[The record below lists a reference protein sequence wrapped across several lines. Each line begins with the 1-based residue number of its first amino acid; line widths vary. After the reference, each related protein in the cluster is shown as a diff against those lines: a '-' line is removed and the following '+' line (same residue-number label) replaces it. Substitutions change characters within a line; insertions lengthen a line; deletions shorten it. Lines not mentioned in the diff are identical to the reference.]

1 MKIFN
6 RRTCLFLCCILC
18 AFGLFSTMSV
28 SAEETKIVRV
38 GWYEDAYHITGKN
51 GVLSGYGYEY
61 EQAIAAYTGW
71 KYEYVKGDWEE
82 LYKKL
87 QNGELDLMSAISYT
101 DERSKDMLFSNSSM
115 SEEKYYL
122 YANVKDNDISDSDLL
137 SLNSKKIVVM
147 EQSVITDQFSQWE
160 KDNNIQTEHVNSSNF
175 EYSQSL
181 IKNNECDGVISTE
194 SAVWGKLGLSVVA
207 QFGVSDDYFA
217 INKNRPDLKKDLDQ
231 AMRSMDRDKPFYA
244 DNLYQRYLDT
254 QSTTI
259 LSKDEKEWLSE
270 HGAIRIGYLK
280 EDGGISTL
288 DSKSGKLIG
297 VINDYI
303 DGVQGWFG
311 QKQKFKLIGFDSQE
325 EQIQALQNNKI
336 DFIFHV
342 TQNPYFAEKNE
353 LSLSNNVLSIPM
365 MAITKK
371 ERFNENDKNTVAV
384 DKNDIKLI
392 WYISYNYPD
401 WKMVECNS
409 VKEAEYLVKNGKADC
424 HVIRSGQINKYG
436 SDKNNHIISLTK
448 SGNSAFAV
456 HRGNTTFISILNK
469 SLSSLQVNK
478 LNGARTF
485 YEDSLRKTT
494 VLDFVK
500 DNKPLVVFLVV
511 GVILIVLFLQKAR
524 NAESK
529 AKKVADQAQLL
540 NWKLQKSQKELN
552 DALVKAES
560 ANAAKTTF
568 LNNMSHDIRT
578 PMNAIIGFTSLATS
592 NLDDKEVLKD
602 YLQKITMSSEH
613 LLSLINDVL
622 DMSRIES
629 GKVKIE
635 EKPVHLL
642 ELIQDISTIMQP
654 SIHEN
659 KLSFT
664 VDTSN
669 VTDEYIMTD
678 SLRLTEV
685 LLNILSNSVKYNRP
699 GGVVSLRVLQE
710 KNALKG
716 CAKYHFIIQDTGIG
730 ISEEF
735 QKHIFENF
743 AREETSTVSGIQG
756 TGLGLAITKKI
767 IDLMGGTI
775 QLKSEEDV
783 GSEFDVCLT
792 FNLKRTIESVHGLD
806 ALIVNSDTDTCLR
819 ISSMLNDLGLRCEYA
834 TSGNEAINRI
844 KQVENAC
851 GKFYAYIIDCQ
862 MPDISGIEI
871 VRQMNNHNSIIIMTK
886 DEWMDIDKEAG
897 ITDFWN
903 KPLCMSELKSILSKS
918 IEIKD
923 NKSESKK
930 LVHEGMKI
938 LLVEDNEL
946 NQEIAVEIL
955 KQAGFEVEVAENG
968 LVAIEKMKCAKRG
981 QYDLI
986 LMDVQMPVMNGYEAT
1001 RNIRTMDDAYCR
1013 QMPIIAM
1020 TANAFEEDKENAFN
1034 AGMNGYLTKPIQ
1046 IEKMLET
1053 IDSILTKRIGGSK

>member
-1 MKIFN
+1 MGMIK
-6 RRTCLFLCCILC
+6 RKVCLFMCCIC
-18 AFGLFSTMSV
+18 CIFGLFSTMSV
-28 SAEETKIVRV
+28 SAEETKTVRV
-38 GWYEDAYHITGKN
+38 GWYEDSYHITGKN

-71 KYEYVKGDWEE
+71 KYEYVKGDWNE
-82 LYKKL
+82 LVEML
-87 QNGELDLMSAISYT
+87 QHGEIDLMSAISYT
-101 DERSKDMLFSNSSM
+101 DERSKDVLFSNSPM
-115 SEEKYYL
+115 GEEKYYL
-122 YANVKDNDISDSDLL
+122 YANVKDSDISESYLS
-137 SLNSKKIVVM
+137 SLNGKKIVVM
-147 EQSVITDQFSQWE
+147 EQSVMTDQFSQWE
-160 KDNNIQTEHVNSSNF
+160 TDNNIQTEHVNSSNF
-175 EYSQSL
+175 EHSQSL

-194 SAVWGKLGLSVVA
+194 SATWGKLGLSVVA

-217 INKNRPDLKKDLDQ
+217 INKNRPDLKKDLDK

-259 LSKDEKEWLSE
+259 LSKDEKKWLNE
-270 HGAIRIGYLK
+270 HGTIRIGYLK

-288 DSKSGKLIG
+288 DSKSGKLVG
-297 VINDYI
+297 VINDYV

-311 QKQKFKLIGFDSQE
+311 KNQKFKLIGFDSQE
-325 EQIQALQNNKI
+325 EQIQALHNNKI
-336 DFIFHV
+336 DLIFHV

-353 LSLSNNVLSIPM
+353 LALSNNVLSIPM

-409 VKEAEYLVKNGKADC
+409 VKDAERMVKNGKADC
-424 HVIRSGQINKYG
+424 FVVRSGQSNRYG

-456 HRGNTTFISILNK
+456 LRGNTKLLSILNK

-478 LNGARTF
+478 LSGAMTY

-494 VLDFVK
+494 LSDFVN
-500 DNKPLVVFLVV
+500 DNKPLVIFLA
-511 GVILIVLFLQKAR
+511 GGIILIILFLQKAR
-524 NAESK
+524 NAELK
-529 AKKVADQAQLL
+529 AKKVANHAQLL

-552 DALVKAES
+552 DALVQAES
-560 ANAAKTTF
+560 ANASKTVF

-602 YLQKITMSSEH
+602 YLQKISVSSEH

-642 ELIQDISTIMQP
+642 ELIQDINTIMQP
-654 SIHEN
+654 SIHESDLN
-659 KLSFT
+659 FT
-664 VDTSN
+664 VDTSD
-669 VTDEYIMTD
+669 VIDEYIMTD

-699 GGVVSLRVLQE
+699 GGAVSLRVLQD
-710 KNALKG
+710 KG
-716 CAKYHFIIQDTGIG
+716 SKESAKYHFIIKDTGIG

-743 AREETSTVSGIQG
+743 AREETSTISGIQG

-775 QLKSEEDV
+775 HLKSKEDI

-792 FNLKRTIESVHGLD
+792 FKLNRTIESVHELD
-806 ALIVNSDTDTCLR
+806 VLIVNNDIDTCLR
-819 ISSMLNDLGLRCEYA
+819 ISSMLNDLGLSCEYT
-834 TSGNEAINRI
+834 TSGNEAINRV
-844 KQVENAC
+844 KQVENAG

-871 VRQMNNHNSIIIMTK
+871 VRQMNNHNSIVIMTK
-886 DEWMDIDKEAG
+886 DEWMDMDRNAG
-897 ITDFWN
+897 VTDFWN
-903 KPLCMSELKSILSKS
+903 KPLCMSELKSILSKY
-918 IEIKD
+918 IEIKE

-930 LVHEGMKI
+930 LAHEGMKI

-968 LVAIEKMKCAKRG
+968 AVAVEKMKRAKKN

-986 LMDVQMPVMNGYEAT
+986 LMDVQMPVMNGYDAT
-1001 RNIRTMDDAYCR
+1001 RNIRAMDNAYCE
-1013 QMPIIAM
+1013 QIPIIAM
-1020 TANAFEEDKENAFN
+1020 TANAFEEDKEKAFN
-1034 AGMNGYLTKPIQ
+1034 AGMNGFLAKPID

-1053 IDSILTKRIGGSK
+1053 IDSILTKNICG